1 LDGSAFYPDFFEFER
16 AAGPRVLTWSVG
28 RSGTYGVSLGSRKDA
43 RKDPCMDSLVP
54 FYGDH
59 DESHVVTQTDLER
72 IASLPV
78 EESLRLYIT
87 LRSFN
92 KEHPAF
98 MNVRVQ
104 GSKMS
109 TIVSDDGSRVQPE
122 FTARCANVVLDWYVT
137 RLKDFA
143 RVNKSQWNADVAK
156 MIAEVPTGIT
166 QWDNKK
172 RTKFTRMVADILRFL
187 TDAQRHN
194 EEMDEIDRRKAQRA
208 RLSLEYFLESPAV
221 EIKEDATCPY
231 ADFVDALKK
240 YTRDRLPTQ
249 DDINK
254 ALAIRN
260 LKVVDATLVGARLLN
275 PFRDSPGEY

>member
-1 LDGSAFYPDFFEFER
+1 MAS
-16 AAGPRVLTWSVG
+16 
-28 RSGTYGVSLGSRKDA
+28 K
-43 RKDPCMDSLVP
+43 VP

-59 DESHVVTQTDLER
+59 DESHVTQVDLER
-72 IASLPV
+72 IASLPA

-92 KEHPAF
+92 KEYPAF
-98 MNVRVQ
+98 MNVRVL

-109 TIVSDDGSRVQPE
+109 TIVADDGSSPQPE

-143 RVNKSQWNADVAK
+143 TTRVNTGSQWNADVAK
-156 MIAEVPTGIT
+156 MIADVPTGIT

-172 RTKFTRMVADILRFL
+172 RNKFTRMVADILRFL
-187 TDAQRHN
+187 TDTQRHN
-194 EEMDEIDRRKAQRA
+194 EEMDDICRRLAQRA
-208 RLSLEYFLESPAV
+208 RSSLEYFLISPAV

-231 ADFVDALKK
+231 EDFVNALKK
-240 YTRDRLPTQ
+240 YTRDHLPTQ

-254 ALAIRN
+254 AFAVRKM
-260 LKVVDATLVGARLLN
+260 KVVDSTLFGARLINLVV
-275 PFRDSPGEY
+275 DSIEY